1 MIDQIKAKMTEI
13 SDCFDQMHLLGL
25 RSLTLGAELQQ
36 LTFKSGLSDEQLAPL
51 EDSAEFQ
58 RMKNSTEAIEAFWK
72 GKQ

>member
-25 RSLTLGAELQQ
+25 RSLTLGAELEQ
-36 LTFKSGLSDEQLAPL
+36 LTAKSGLSDAQLETLA
-51 EDSAEFQ
+51 DSAEFK
-58 RMKNSTEAIEAFWK
+58 RMKHSTEAIEAFWK